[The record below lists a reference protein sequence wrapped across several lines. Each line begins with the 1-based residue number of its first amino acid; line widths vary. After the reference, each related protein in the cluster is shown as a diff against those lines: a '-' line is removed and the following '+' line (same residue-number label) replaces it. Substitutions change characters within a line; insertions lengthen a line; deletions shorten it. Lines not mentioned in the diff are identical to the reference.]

1 MGYPTRMP
9 EIEALALA
17 AVILGLAAV
26 TQGFFGFGFGII
38 AMTGL
43 TLSDDV
49 VHAAGV
55 VNVTGIAL
63 TSSLVLRLRRG
74 VLWPVMARVVP
85 PLLLGVAVGV
95 LALSSL
101 ERAVLVRLL
110 GATVVAI
117 SAWNLVSPRLE
128 HTESR
133 VQDVAAG
140 LLAGLL
146 GGAFNTGGP
155 PIVAHLY
162 RRGEAP
168 EALKATVQALFLT
181 IGLSRLPIAA
191 SQGLMSAPIWRD
203 ALLAVPFVVAGS
215 YAGLALARR
224 LPPERFRAAGWL
236 GLGTLGA
243 ALLATG

>member
-1 MGYPTRMP
+1 MP
-9 EIEALALA
+9 EPLALALA
-17 AVILGLAAV
+17 AAILGIAAV

-43 TLSDDV
+43 TLSADV

-74 VLWPVMARVVP
+74 VLWPLMARVVP
-85 PLLLGVAVGV
+85 PLLVGVAVGV
-95 LALSSL
+95 LALGAL
-101 ERAVLVRLL
+101 DRGVLVRLL
-110 GATVVAI
+110 GVTVVGIAI
-117 SAWNLVSPRLE
+117 WNLVSPRLQQR
-128 HTESR
+128 ESR
-133 VQDVAAG
+133 AQDLAAG

-155 PIVAHLY
+155 PLVAHLY

-168 EALKATVQALFLT
+168 ESLKATVQALFLT
-181 IGLSRLPIAA
+181 MGASRLPIAA
-191 SQGLMSAPIWRD
+191 SQGLMSGAVWRD
-203 ALLAVPFVVAGS
+203 ALLAVPVVVAGS

-224 LPPERFRAAGWL
+224 LPAERFRRACWV
-236 GLGTLGA
+236 GLGGLGA
-243 ALLATG
+243 ALLVIG

>member
-1 MGYPTRMP
+1 MP
-9 EIEALALA
+9 EPAGLALA
-17 AVILGLAAV
+17 AAILAVAAA

-43 TLSDDV
+43 TLSADV

-63 TSSLVLRLRRG
+63 TGSLVLSLRRG
-74 VLWPVMARVVP
+74 VLWPVMARLLP

-95 LALSSL
+95 LALGAL
-101 ERAVLVRLL
+101 DRAVLVRLL

-117 SAWNLVSPRLE
+117 AAWNLVSPRLQ

-133 VQDVAAG
+133 AQDLVAG

-155 PIVAHLY
+155 PLVAHLY

-168 EALKATVQALFLT
+168 ETLKATVQALFFT

-191 SQGLMSAPIWRD
+191 SQGLMGASVWRD
-203 ALLAVPFVVAGS
+203 ALLALPLVLAGS
-215 YAGLALARR
+215 YTGLTLARR
-224 LPPERFRAAGWL
+224 LPPERFRRAGWI
-236 GLGTLGA
+236 GLGALGV
-243 ALLATG
+243 ALLVTG